1 METEALTAIQSI
13 GTEVGI
19 GIAAISA
26 IVYLVVSMRK
36 SHENEVKEM
45 RDERKEIH
53 AAFMSFVQTNNH
65 QRTEIITES
74 TKAMVE
80 AKNAMSRNSDAIAAH
95 TQVLHDIR
103 EDLRRDRNNN

>member
-1 METEALTAIQSI
+1 MPTEALQSIQSI

-26 IVYLVVSMRK
+26 IVYLVISMRK
-36 SHENEVKEM
+36 SHESEVKEM

-53 AAFMSFVQTNNH
+53 EAFMSFVQTNNH
-65 QRTEIITES
+65 QRTEIIQES

-80 AKNAMSRNSDAIAAH
+80 AKNAMSKTSDSIQAH
-95 TQVLHDIR
+95 TEVLRDIR
-103 EDLRRDRNNN
+103 EDLRRKQ